1 MAAGFLLIAAL
12 LLVCAVAGAL
22 LLGLGLR
29 GRRISANPHCRKC
42 RFDLVG
48 LAIDAPDSRCPECGA
63 SLREP
68 RAVRAG
74 LRKRRP
80 IVAAVGA
87 AVLLVPIA
95 IVGITLAAS
104 VRNNVHALKPDFW
117 LMIEARSASPAAI
130 TPQLGELLARM
141 QVGTLG
147 SSNTTALIER
157 ALDVQADHAGGWDTA
172 WGDILDF
179 AAAGGLLSE
188 EQLARNARN
197 APVWTMQVRPKV
209 VEGDDW
215 VVALAL
221 GPSRVGNAPAGRM
234 PLVFQPQLRE
244 IRSGDRVLYANRGI
258 GASRMGI
265 HSGGGSAMTQRLQ
278 VPEGESG
285 VYEVTALW
293 ELGVAVDYDR
303 DPIVTWTEEREA
315 KIEIL
320 PQGTTSIELVD
331 DPGMRE
337 RVLQSLSLTQGL
349 RVSPQA
355 LSGVPQVGYGIQCRN
370 PPMDLAF
377 DLIARERLAA
387 DAPAGT
393 VPREWHVGSVAFSGG
408 GSHNH
413 GGGLEARGF
422 DAAAVDLVLRPS
434 VHAAQGTL
442 GIYKIWDGEVVFRNV
457 PVNDPNAKQLQD
469 VPPRDRAAMSPLPE
483 ASSP

>member
-1 MAAGFLLIAAL
+1 MAVGFLLIAAL

-22 LLGLGLR
+22 LLGFGLR

-48 LAIDAPDSRCPECGA
+48 LAIDASDSRCPECGA

-74 LRKRRP
+74 LRKRQP
-80 IVAAVGA
+80 VVAAVGA
-87 AVLLVPIA
+87 AVLLIPIA

-141 QVGTLG
+141 QAGALG

-157 ALDVQADHAGGWDTA
+157 ALEVQADHAGGWDTA

-179 AAAGGLLSE
+179 AAASGLLSE

-221 GPSRVGNAPAGRM
+221 GPSRVGNAPVGRL
-234 PLVFQPQLRE
+234 PLAFQPQLRE
-244 IRSGDRVLYANRGI
+244 IRSGDRVLYSAPGNS
-258 GASRMGI
+258 ASSLGI
-265 HSGGGSAMTQRLQ
+265 HSGGGSAVTQRFKPRE
-278 VPEGESG
+278 VEAGS
-285 VYEVTALW
+285 YEVTVVW
-293 ELGVAVDYDR
+293 ELGVAPGHDQPATVS
-303 DPIVTWTEEREA
+303 WTEERQA
-315 KIEIL
+315 TVHVL
-320 PQGTTSIELVD
+320 PAGATSIELVD
-331 DPGMRE
+331 DPSMRE
-337 RVLQSLSLTQGL
+337 RVLKSLSLTEGL
-349 RVSPQA
+349 RISK
-355 LSGVPQVGYGIQCRN
+355 SGTSNASQIGYGIRCMN

-377 DLIARERLAA
+377 DLIARERLGD

-393 VPREWHVGSVAFSGG
+393 AAREWLVGTVAFSGG

-413 GGGLEARGF
+413 GGGNNVPGF

-434 VHAAQGTL
+434 VQAAQGTL
-442 GIYKIWDGEVVFRNV
+442 GIYKIWDGEVVFRDV
-457 PVNDPNAKQLQD
+457 PLNDPNATRLPEN
-469 VPPRDRAAMSPLPE
+469 PPLERAEMTPLPTAE
-483 ASSP
+483 SP